1 MSERNI
7 YIEDVRAVFDKLTV
21 SNLNSEDLMI
31 LHIALGNFSNLEI
44 KYILRF

>member
-7 YIEDVRAVFDKLTV
+7 YIEDIRAVFDKLTV

-31 LHIALGNFSNLEI
+31 LHIALGKFSNLEI